1 MIWAF
6 WSSVALLAA
15 TVFLWRRA
23 AGARDAA
30 LVRWRNSEGLALA
43 VRNDASRLEAGLS
56 GSTEGLIVLDEQGH
70 VVASNRAAQQLT
82 DLSAQDFRGARI
94 DQLVPWTQLHEAVAQ
109 CRLDGME
116 QAFEIE
122 LALDEDHPRTLAV
135 RVLRL
140 PGLGAVVGIVDQSRI
155 KRLESLRREFVANVS
170 HELKT
175 PLAAIQGF
183 IETMQDDLEMPAET
197 RTRFLDR
204 VATQSKRLA
213 TLVSDLL
220 TISRLDD
227 EVSVGREDAVDVV
240 ALLTEIVSDLAPL
253 AEKREIDLSTQ
264 LPESEAWVRADRE
277 GLRQAAGNL
286 VDNALKYTPERGA
299 VTVTLKHLEG
309 ERLRLEVAD
318 TGIGLSAEN
327 QRRIFERFYRVD
339 SARSR
344 ELGGT
349 GLGLSIVKNT
359 IQNLGGDIGV
369 KSELGVGSLFWLEL
383 PTQGDGESPAPDQA
397 G

>member
-122 LALDEDHPRTLAV
+122 LALVADHARTLAV

-286 VDNALKYTPERGA
+286 VDNAAHHAGGATRVSIEPGDRVGTLLIAVEDAGPGVAASER
-299 VTVTLKHLEG
+299 E
-309 ERLRLEVAD
+309 
-318 TGIGLSAEN
+318 
-327 QRRIFERFYRVD
+327 RIFERFARGSAARHRV
-339 SARSR
+339 
-344 ELGGT
+344 GT
-349 GLGLSIVKNT
+349 GLGLALVAEHAAAM
-359 IQNLGGDIGV
+359 GGEAWVEDRPYGGSRFV
-369 KSELGVGSLFWLEL
+369 VRLPRDRSELS
-383 PTQGDGESPAPDQA
+383 T
-397 G
+397 